1 MKHEKHNHDEYSDEW
16 LEKLDA
22 IVAGEDIPSAGD
34 DELLHVA
41 ARLATTL
48 APLKEMDRAAEIRRQ
63 HFLLY
68 LRARQN
74 NVTHQPRRRLSRSF
88 RLATVLLLLMLVIGI
103 ISTEGLTA
111 LWSSATSLD
120 QIKGLSVAS
129 LSRPHAGLRPLP
141 LLPAVLPTDTQ
152 ASTYGVISDTSDPN
166 VLTLFVADYHIAGQD
181 VLLYE
186 QPSDV
191 PFSSSVAKTVYIGN
205 IEGQLFQDGAGTNAL
220 QWYQHGMICQITSK
234 LPVERLVALASKF
247 EPIKSWDLLL

>member
-41 ARLATTL
+41 ARLATAL

-88 RLATVLLLLMLVIGI
+88 RLA
-103 ISTEGLTA
+103 
-111 LWSSATSLD
+111 
-120 QIKGLSVAS
+120 
-129 LSRPHAGLRPLP
+129 
-141 LLPAVLPTDTQ
+141 
-152 ASTYGVISDTSDPN
+152 
-166 VLTLFVADYHIAGQD
+166 
-181 VLLYE
+181 
-186 QPSDV
+186 
-191 PFSSSVAKTVYIGN
+191 
-205 IEGQLFQDGAGTNAL
+205 
-220 QWYQHGMICQITSK
+220 
-234 LPVERLVALASKF
+234 
-247 EPIKSWDLLL
+247 